1 MSKFQIGDRVV
12 CVRNTPAVQEGWVGY
27 VKELGMLVRPLD
39 YTVESEDGNGTF
51 AFYECELELLEHAK
65 KECSVEEGDIC
76 LVDEYL
82 EAMGHKEIC
91 ILSVDKN
98 KGRMQ
103 FCKWPMEEHWQH
115 NVYQA
120 SVNDI
125 AMVLFNRFE
134 SVGLGKGKEMEVPK
148 EQSALD
154 KQVSGDHYKG
164 CSIQPIEYI
173 HANGLDYFEGN
184 AVKYITRHR
193 KKNGKADIEK
203 AIHYLEL
210 LLELE
215 YKNESE

>member
-1 MSKFQIGDRVV
+1 
-12 CVRNTPAVQEGWVGY
+12 
-27 VKELGMLVRPLD
+27 
-39 YTVESEDGNGTF
+39 
-51 AFYECELELLEHAK
+51 
-65 KECSVEEGDIC
+65 
-76 LVDEYL
+76 
-82 EAMGHKEIC
+82 
-91 ILSVDKN
+91 
-98 KGRMQ
+98 
-103 FCKWPMEEHWQH
+103 
-115 NVYQA
+115 
-120 SVNDI
+120 
-125 AMVLFNRFE
+125 MVLWNRFE
-134 SVGLGKGKEMEVPK
+134 NMEKEVQK

-215 YKNESE
+215 YKNETE